1 MADAKSLITR
11 LNAIYR
17 GFFHALTVGV
27 RGAILDEHNRVFL
40 VRHTYV
46 RGWHLPGG
54 GVEVGEG
61 TQEAL
66 RRELREEAGVELTGP
81 PVLHGIFF
89 NSNASRRDHVVV
101 YVVVYVVRAFS
112 VVEPKQPDAEIA
124 GAAFFPLADLPADTA
139 PSTRARLREIVTGE
153 RAAATW

>member
-1 MADAKSLITR
+1 MGDAESLITR
-11 LNAIYR
+11 LNAVYR
-17 GFFHALTVGV
+17 GLFHTLTVGV

-54 GVEVGEG
+54 GVEVGEAV
-61 TQEAL
+61 QEAL
-66 RRELREEAGVELTGP
+66 RRELREEAGIELTGP

-89 NSNASRRDHVVV
+89 NSNASRRDH
-101 YVVVYVVRAFS
+101 VVVYVVRAFS

-124 GAAFFPLADLPADTA
+124 GAAFFPLTELPTDTA
-139 PSTRARLREIVTGE
+139 PSTRARLREIAKGE

>member
-1 MADAKSLITR
+1 MRSGGTGLARALQSYVCAGYSVPARSGTRCLSKRLRASTEQALGQAMADAKSLITR

-54 GVEVGEG
+54 GVEVGE
-61 TQEAL
+61 
-66 RRELREEAGVELTGP
+66 
-81 PVLHGIFF
+81 
-89 NSNASRRDHVVV
+89 
-101 YVVVYVVRAFS
+101 
-112 VVEPKQPDAEIA
+112 
-124 GAAFFPLADLPADTA
+124 
-139 PSTRARLREIVTGE
+139 
-153 RAAATW
+153 

>member
-17 GFFHALTVGV
+17 GLFHALTVGV
-27 RGAILDEHNRVFL
+27 RGAVIDENNRVFL

-54 GVEVGEG
+54 GVEIGESA
-61 TQEAL
+61 QEAL
-66 RRELREEAGVELTGP
+66 RRELREEAGIDLTGA

-101 YVVVYVVRAFS
+101 YVVRAFT
-112 VVEPKQPDAEIA
+112 VVEEKRRDLEIA
-124 GAAFFPLADLPADTA
+124 GASFFPISELPPDTA
-139 PSTRARLREIVTGE
+139 PSSRARLHEIVLGE
-153 RAAATW
+153 PPAATW

>member
-1 MADAKSLITR
+1 MGDAKSFITR
-11 LNAIYR
+11 VNAIYR
-17 GFFHALTVGV
+17 GLFHALTVGV
-27 RGAILDEHNRVFL
+27 RGAIIDEHTRVFL

-54 GVEVGEG
+54 GVEVGEA

-101 YVVVYVVRAFS
+101 YVVRAFS

-124 GAAFFPLADLPADTA
+124 GAAFFPLAELPADIA
-139 PSTRARLREIVTGE
+139 PSTRARLHEIVTGE
-153 RAAATW
+153 RPAATW

>member
-1 MADAKSLITR
+1 MGDAKSLITR
-11 LNAIYR
+11 ANAVYR
-17 GFFHALTVGV
+17 GLLHALTVGV
-27 RGAILDEHNRVFL
+27 RGAIIDEHNRVFL

-54 GVEVGEG
+54 GVEVGEA
-61 TQEAL
+61 TQDAL
-66 RRELREEAGVELTGP
+66 RRELREEAGIELTGP

-89 NSNASRRDHVVV
+89 NSNASRRDH
-101 YVVVYVVRAFS
+101 VVVYVVRAFS

-124 GAAFFPLADLPADTA
+124 GAAFFPLAGLPADTA
-139 PSTRARLREIVTGE
+139 PSTRARLYEIVTGE

>member
-1 MADAKSLITR
+1 MGDAKNLITR
-11 LNAIYR
+11 ANAVYR
-17 GFFHALTVGV
+17 GLFQALTVGV

-54 GVEVGEG
+54 GVEVGEAS
-61 TQEAL
+61 QEAL

-101 YVVVYVVRAFS
+101 YVVRAFS

-124 GAAFFPLADLPADTA
+124 GAAFFPLAGLPADTA
-139 PSTRARLREIVTGE
+139 PSTRARLYEIVTGE

>member
-1 MADAKSLITR
+1 MGDAKSLITR
-11 LNAIYR
+11 VNAIYR
-17 GFFHALTVGV
+17 GLFHALTVGV

-46 RGWHLPGG
+46 RGWHLSGG
-54 GVEVGEG
+54 GVEVGESA
-61 TQEAL
+61 QEAL

-81 PVLHGIFF
+81 PALHGIFF

-101 YVVVYVVRAFS
+101 YIVRAFS
-112 VVEPKQPDAEIA
+112 AVEPKQPDVEIA
-124 GAAFFPLADLPADTA
+124 GAAFFLLAELPADTA

-153 RAAATW
+153 MAAATW

>member
-1 MADAKSLITR
+1 MGDAKSFITR
-11 LNAIYR
+11 VNAIYR
-17 GFFHALTVGV
+17 GLFHALTVGV
-27 RGAILDEHNRVFL
+27 RGAIIDEHTRVFL

-54 GVEVGEG
+54 GVEVGEA

-81 PVLHGIFF
+81 LVLHGIFF

-101 YVVVYVVRAFS
+101 YVVRTFP

-124 GAAFFPLADLPADTA
+124 GAAFFPLAELPADIA
-139 PSTRARLREIVTGE
+139 PSTRARLHEIVTGE
-153 RAAATW
+153 RPAATW

>member
-27 RGAILDEHNRVFL
+27 RGAVLDEHNRVFL

-66 RRELREEAGVELTGP
+66 RRELREEAGIELTGP
-81 PVLHGIFF
+81 PALHGVFF

-101 YVVVYVVRAFS
+101 YVVRAFS
-112 VVEPKQPDAEIA
+112 VVEAKQPDVEIA
-124 GAAFFPLADLPADTA
+124 GAAFFPLTELPADTA
-139 PSTRARLREIVTGE
+139 PATRARLREIVTGE